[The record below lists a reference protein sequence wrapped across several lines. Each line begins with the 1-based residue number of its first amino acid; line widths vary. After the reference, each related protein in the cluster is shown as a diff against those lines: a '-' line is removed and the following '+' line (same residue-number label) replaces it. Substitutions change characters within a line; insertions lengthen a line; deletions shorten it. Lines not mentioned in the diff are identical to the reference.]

1 MVIIV
6 AFCYLLDILTEPRE
20 VNIDEMFSSVNNPHS
35 AVNTNTQRPQQE
47 RSAQSRKDDSIIALD
62 S

>member
-1 MVIIV
+1 MVILV

-20 VNIDEMFSSVNNPHS
+20 VNIDEIFSSVNNPHS
-35 AVNTNTQRPQQE
+35 AANTNTQRPQQD
-47 RSAQSRKDDSIIALD
+47 RSAQSRKDDSIIAFD